1 MDGEEKRER
10 LDSPSGQQMR
20 SDGAKGRTDEA
31 YCRSGVRETPRREAP
46 GGACGAAFDQR
57 GQSTRP
63 KAWQQLWLDKHGESL
78 TPFERVSSCFPASV
92 VKARRLLKNAYVG
105 AAQKIH
111 VLEGLSRCGDE
122 ESLKDLEDIF
132 VNIGLVSSGE
142 VRKLCSEWT
151 GKDEGVE
158 KVLAHALAS
167 RQLSLCDLWKAAQ
180 GREKEPD
187 TVVALG
193 TAGSGKTLAFTTK
206 AGYEWTTGTFWEQMA
221 LVRTIRCRDKSVWR
235 AETVSELFKLR
246 RLGLNADGEK
256 DVEEFIIEHPK
267 QVALVCDGLDEGSV
281 DKDSLLWDILSR
293 QCLPGLRIVVTS
305 RPCTAVS
312 DLSQDGAFDRHLQL
326 FGFNQENVH
335 AFVVKYLGEEEGQ
348 RMLAQLTSNPAIS
361 SLMHTPFF
369 ALLVCEQ
376 FKEVGRL
383 PQRRSDIFSNVTLR
397 IVQRH
402 AKRHR
407 AKATFKSVE
416 AAPGELFQKVLEVGK
431 VAFDRL
437 KRKDLSYF
445 KLSDEDLSPQAVEL
459 GFLEHTQATSLS
471 EEDQYGFRHLTVQ
484 EYLAALYACGKV
496 LKKGAD
502 VVKLVEELGCGAE
515 AGHLNTFWVFVA
527 GLLRNELREELFCA
541 IAGLDTHTVDRI
553 MQGRDLG
560 SGSDSTTMSPAPGLG
575 EERQEKEVKCQQESP
590 PQLDRHR
597 RLLLLRCYNE
607 VIADGRHLAY
617 SACVRYVLREQGVT
631 FSGYSLPLSHSDLD
645 VISRV
650 IKYEYDVVKKVC
662 MDGCNLGQGGRLEQI
677 LPGLLSCTHL
687 KVLDLSS
694 NNLSTQDMAMVS
706 DVIHGNQN
714 LEAINLSSNKR
725 VGDEGLQLVS
735 RGLEQLQQLKC
746 LYLWSTGLTS
756 GSSRVLASI
765 LSHQPAL
772 VELNLDWNS
781 FGDSGFADI
790 APALQKCQQMVVLGF
805 DGLGL
810 TCNASTMQ
818 SLGLVLTSLPKLKI
832 LSLGVNDIRDEG
844 FQQLA
849 PSLQHCTQ
857 LLALN
862 LFNCGLT
869 GGGASMALLSSVLL
883 CLPHLERFSVGVNA
897 IGDAGFDQLSIGL
910 EECSHLTNLALPEI
924 GMTSSRSMSTVIRL
938 LQRLRRLQTL
948 KLHRN
953 HCVGSESNFK
963 LCQVVKDH
971 PSLKRL
977 LLPIGTDDDVIVEW
991 GR

>member
-1 MDGEEKRER
+1 
-10 LDSPSGQQMR
+10 MR
-20 SDGAKGRTDEA
+20 SAGTKRPADDTD
-31 YCRSGVRETPRREAP
+31 CPSGVRKMPRLEDR
-46 GGACGAAFDQR
+46 GDVCDSSHDQR
-57 GQSTRP
+57 HLSTRP
-63 KAWQQLWLDKHGESL
+63 KAWQQLLLDKHGESV
-78 TPFERVSSCFPASV
+78 TPFERISSCFPASV
-92 VKARRLLKNAYVG
+92 EKARRLLKNAYVG

-122 ESLKDLEDIF
+122 ESLKALEDIF

-158 KVLAHALAS
+158 KVLANALMS

-235 AETVSELFKLR
+235 AETVSELFRLQ
-246 RLGLNADGEK
+246 RLGLTPDEEK
-256 DVEEFIIEHPK
+256 DVQAFIIEHPR

-407 AKATFKSVE
+407 AKATFKSLE

-445 KLSDEDLSPQAVEL
+445 KLSDEDLSPEAVEL

-496 LKKGAD
+496 LKKRAD

-553 MQGRDLG
+553 MQGCDEG

-590 PQLDRHR
+590 PQLDGYS

-617 SACVRYVLREQGVT
+617 SACVRYMLREQGVS
-631 FSGYSLPLSHSDLD
+631 FSSSRLPLSHSDLD
-645 VISRV
+645 VTSRV
-650 IKYEYDVVKKVC
+650 IKYEYDVVKKVYIVE
-662 MDGCNLGQGGRLEQI
+662 CNLGQGDRLKQL

-687 KVLDLSS
+687 KELDLSS

-706 DVIHGNQN
+706 DVIHGNQS
-714 LEAINLSSNKR
+714 LEVIHLGDNER

-746 LYLWSTGLTS
+746 LVLWDAGLTS

-765 LSHQPAL
+765 LSHQPAM
-772 VELNLDWNS
+772 VELNLGENA
-781 FGDSGFADI
+781 FGDSGFTDI
-790 APALQKCQQMVVLGF
+790 ASALQKCQHMEVLDF
-805 DGLGL
+805 DRIGL
-810 TCNASTMQ
+810 TCNAITMQ
-818 SLGLVLTSLPKLKI
+818 SLGLVLTSLPKLKT
-832 LSLGVNDIRDEG
+832 LSLGKNDIRDEG
-844 FQQLA
+844 FQHLA
-849 PSLQHCTQ
+849 PSLQQCTQ
-857 LLALN
+857 LHFLSLRE
-862 LFNCGLT
+862 CGLT
-869 GGGASMALLSSVLL
+869 GDGASMALLSSVLL
-883 CLPHLERFSVGVNA
+883 CLPNLECLFVGENA
-897 IGDAGFDQLSIGL
+897 ISDAGFDQLSIGL
-910 EECSHLTNLALPEI
+910 EECSQLTVLYLEWI

-938 LQRLRRLQTL
+938 LQRLRRLHTL
-948 KLHRN
+948 SLYSN
-953 HCVGSESNFK
+953 HCGGSESDLK
-963 LCQVVKDH
+963 LCQVVKEH
-971 PSLKRL
+971 PSLKEL
-977 LLPIGTDDDVIVEW
+977 SLPEGMNDDVIEELCRLREDPASVLETVRLW
-991 GR
+991 